1 MISPYVFPG
10 IKPQLITEFS
20 SSTMKRRKITPERI
34 MEIVAEKYGVTV
46 SEILSRIRKKEV
58 VEARH
63 IFCTIMK
70 KEFDYS
76 LKSIG
81 QMVSGRDHTTVIHSI
96 NTVKDRCD
104 TEEGYKELVN
114 STVDLVYSNM

>member
-81 QMVSGRDHTTVIHSI
+81 EMVSGRDHTTVIHSI

-114 STVDLVYSNM
+114 STIDLVYSNM

>member
-114 STVDLVYSNM
+114 STIDLVYSNM

>member
-1 MISPYVFPG
+1 
-10 IKPQLITEFS
+10 
-20 SSTMKRRKITPERI
+20 
-34 MEIVAEKYGVTV
+34 
-46 SEILSRIRKKEV
+46 
-58 VEARH
+58 
-63 IFCTIMK
+63 MK

-114 STVDLVYSNM
+114 STIDLVYSNM

>member
-10 IKPQLITEFS
+10 LKSGLMTEFNS
-20 SSTMKRRKITPERI
+20 SIVKRGRITPEKV
-34 MEIVAEKYGVTV
+34 MLIVAEKYGVTV
-46 SEILSRIRKKEV
+46 PQILSRIRKREV

-81 QMVSGRDHTTVIHSI
+81 EMVSGRDHTTVIHSI
-96 NTVKDRCD
+96 NTVKDRCE
-104 TEEGYKELVN
+104 TEDGYKELVN
-114 STVDLVYSNM
+114 STIDLVYSKM